1 MQRTLY
7 FWQQAFSKDSVVV
20 LIQCVMIALHRG
32 LEARILMVRDPNMGK
47 EKVIS
52 NFTLLHS
59 SSTKGSK
66 DKSIPSN
73 NMPSWLLTN
82 ISGFV
87 SVPFYGV
94 MLKLNGSE
102 AMDMCKPE
110 LEERM
115 KVLTMSTTEEEEI
128 GDTFAER
135 AESYYQKRPQLLSLL
150 QDLYNGYI
158 TLSDRYIQT
167 LAKHKH
173 HSRHSSQV
181 SAVDESF
188 SDQEETSGVSH
199 FDSDIESSISYQ
211 HPPHLVMPV
220 LLAKSSM
227 LDVDAVVAELVVRNV
242 EYDLLMHEVGVMER
256 RYCESSRKSELQKSL
271 LEVLESERIVL
282 LNENASLSYRINT
295 LVEENKELASESVFI
310 KRKAGELAKCVLKMR
325 EDHRVYMLH
334 RKIEDLQAQIHGL
347 EKRNKEYYEKL
358 LRRDGQ
364 DGNKGKSGEGIAL
377 EVCVQ
382 MDKFRRFKWK
392 DGNSSRKRFDGKK
405 SPSLWKK
412 LKNMDLLLCGTN
424 PTCA

>member
-1 MQRTLY
+1 M
-7 FWQQAFSKDSVVV
+7 
-20 LIQCVMIALHRG
+20 
-32 LEARILMVRDPNMGK
+32 ERDPNMGK
-47 EKVIS
+47 EKVVS
-52 NFTLLHS
+52 NSPLLP
-59 SSTKGSK
+59 SSTKGFK
-66 DKSIPSN
+66 DKSISNN

-82 ISGFV
+82 IS
-87 SVPFYGV
+87 
-94 MLKLNGSE
+94 
-102 AMDMCKPE
+102 D

-115 KVLTMSTTEEEEI
+115 KVLAMSTTTEEEEL

-173 HSRHSSQV
+173 HSSHSSQV
-181 SAVDESF
+181 STVDEGF
-188 SDQEETSGVSH
+188 SDQEEASGVSH
-199 FDSDIESSISYQ
+199 NDSDIESSISYQ
-211 HPPHLVMPV
+211 HPPPMMMPIV
-220 LLAKSSM
+220 LPRSSM
-227 LDVDAVVAELVVRNV
+227 LDVDAVVAELVIRNV
-242 EYDLLMHEVGVMER
+242 EYDMLMHEVGVMER

-271 LEVLESERIVL
+271 LEVLESERVVL
-282 LNENASLSYRINT
+282 LNENASLSYRVNT
-295 LVEENKELASESVFI
+295 LVEENEELASESVFI

-364 DGNKGKSGEGIAL
+364 EDGSKGKSGEGIAL

-382 MDKFRRFKWK
+382 MDRFRRFKWK
-392 DGNSSRKRFDGKK
+392 DGSTSGKKLDGKK
-405 SPSLWKK
+405 APGLWKK

>member
-1 MQRTLY
+1 
-7 FWQQAFSKDSVVV
+7 
-20 LIQCVMIALHRG
+20 
-32 LEARILMVRDPNMGK
+32 MGK

-82 ISGFV
+82 IS
-87 SVPFYGV
+87 
-94 MLKLNGSE
+94 
-102 AMDMCKPE
+102 E

-181 SAVDESF
+181 STVDEGF

-199 FDSDIESSISYQ
+199 VDSDIESSISYQ
-211 HPPHLVMPV
+211 HPPHLVMPIF
-220 LLAKSSM
+220 LSKSSM

-295 LVEENKELASESVFI
+295 LVEENKELATESVFI

-377 EVCVQ
+377 EGENYLVGDSYGWIDFVDFNNWCDGKEFHVGDVLVFNYDSSQ
-382 MDKFRRFKWK
+382 HNVLQVDSRVYESCIK
-392 DGNSSRKRFDGKK
+392 DSYMKRFTSGNDSIILKK
-405 SPSLWKK
+405 GGAWFICGVDDHCENGQK
-412 LKNMDLLLCGTN
+412 LHINVT
-424 PTCA
+424 P